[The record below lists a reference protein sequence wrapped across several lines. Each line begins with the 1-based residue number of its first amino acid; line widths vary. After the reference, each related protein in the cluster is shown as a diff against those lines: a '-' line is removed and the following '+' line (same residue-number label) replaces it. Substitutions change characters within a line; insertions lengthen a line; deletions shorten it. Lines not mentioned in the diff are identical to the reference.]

1 MQFGLDDKLIEDIVA
16 IACRYA
22 VEKVIIFGS
31 RARED
36 YRPASDIDLA
46 FFPLPGFN
54 EGGFLYADIDDL
66 DTLLKID
73 LVLVSESTDP
83 AFLENI
89 LGEGVLIY
97 EQSARQTG

>member
-1 MQFGLDDKLIEDIVA
+1 MQFGLDDRLITG
-16 IACRYA
+16 IAGIARRYA

-31 RARED
+31 RARGEF
-36 YRPASDIDLA
+36 RPTSDIDLA
-46 FFPLPGFN
+46 FFPLPGFG
-54 EGGFLYADIDDL
+54 EGGFLAADIDDL